1 MMNQEDLLKKTGSI
15 LKELQ
20 EQFEFLTNNAQR
32 ISELEL
38 ELFLANAN
46 FLTDHIQILRKL
58 TNSKTQKSLPE
69 HTPVHVS
76 ELQEPAPVKVYDDL
90 FKPDNDSPTF
100 EFIVNEKLKQSA
112 PELPV
117 APEEDETWI
126 SKDKGDLN
134 WKQEAPEVPEE
145 EPDHENI
152 IEAQDETIIAESS
165 PISQIVPETVLQ
177 HDSGSTLP
185 DIRPDVDEDEVFF
198 SEPELEVVPEPEED
212 EIGPEPFLVS
222 KEAEPVV
229 PEPSISEPSI
239 SEARMPERSIPEQSR
254 PEPVRAEQKIPEE
267 TPVIPVRAA
276 EEPLTT
282 KHQPTLNELLAG
294 QAAPSNAAN
303 ARPAIS
309 DLKSAINLNAK
320 LLFVKDL
327 FEGYS
332 LAYSEAIDIVNKM
345 PDFNSADKFLQ
356 SNYAA
361 KHNWAAKQSTVEQFY
376 ELLHQRFPK

>member
-15 LKELQ
+15 LQELQ
-20 EQFEFLTNNAQR
+20 EQFEFLTNNAQKL
-32 ISELEL
+32 SELEL

-58 TNSKTQKSLPE
+58 ANSKTQKTLPE

-76 ELQEPAPVKVYDDL
+76 EIQEPTPVKVYEDL
-90 FKPDNDSPTF
+90 FKPDNDSHTF

-112 PELPV
+112 AEMPES
-117 APEEDETWI
+117 PEENETWI
-126 SKDKGDLN
+126 SREKEAYTSMQDEADAPQAEPE
-134 WKQEAPEVPEE
+134 QESVIAAQ
-145 EPDHENI
+145 DQII
-152 IEAQDETIIAESS
+152 IEDSS
-165 PISQIVPETVLQ
+165 PISQELPESVLQ
-177 HDSGSTLP
+177 HDSGLTLP
-185 DIRPDVDEDEVFF
+185 DIRPDLDEDEVFF

-229 PEPSISEPSI
+229 PTP
-239 SEARMPERSIPEQSR
+239 SIPEQR
-254 PEPVRAEQKIPEE
+254 ILEEPL
-267 TPVIPVRAA
+267 VIPVRAA

-282 KHQPTLNELLAG
+282 RHQPTLNELLAG
-294 QAAPSNAAN
+294 QAAPAAAAN
-303 ARPAIS
+303 ATPAIS
-309 DLKSAINLNAK
+309 DLKRAINLNAK

-361 KHNWAAKQSTVEQFY
+361 KHNWAAKQATVEQFY

>member
-20 EQFEFLTNNAQR
+20 EQFEFLTNNAQKL
-32 ISELEL
+32 SELEL

-58 TNSKTQKSLPE
+58 ANSQTQKVLPE

-76 ELQEPAPVKVYDDL
+76 EIQEPTPVKVYDDL

-100 EFIVNEKLKQSA
+100 EFIVNENLKQSA

-117 APEEDETWI
+117 APEEEETWI
-126 SKDKGDLN
+126 SRAEDPEH
-134 WKQEAPEVPEE
+134 EAIV
-145 EPDHENI
+145 
-152 IEAQDETIIAESS
+152 EAQDETIISDSS
-165 PISQIVPETVLQ
+165 PVSQTVPETVLQ

-185 DIRPDVDEDEVFF
+185 DLRPDVDDDEVFF
-198 SEPELEVVPEPEED
+198 SEPELEVVPGPEED

-222 KEAEPVV
+222 REAEPVA
-229 PEPSISEPSI
+229 P
-239 SEARMPERSIPEQSR
+239 AQSIPEEKV
-254 PEPVRAEQKIPEE
+254 PEQKIPEQKISE
-267 TPVIPVRAA
+267 QRIPEEPLVIPVRAA
-276 EEPLTT
+276 EEPLTS

-294 QAAPSNAAN
+294 QAAPSHTAN
-303 ARPAIS
+303 AKPAIS

-361 KHNWAAKQSTVEQFY
+361 KHNWGAKQSTVEQFY

>member
-20 EQFEFLTNNAQR
+20 EQFEFLTNNAQKL
-32 ISELEL
+32 SELEL

-58 TNSKTQKSLPE
+58 TNSKAQKVLPE
-69 HTPVHVS
+69 HTSVHVN
-76 ELQEPAPVKVYDDL
+76 EVQEPTPVKVYDDL

-100 EFIVNEKLKQSA
+100 EFIVNENLKQSA

-117 APEEDETWI
+117 APEEEETWI
-126 SKDKGDLN
+126 SRAEDPEH
-134 WKQEAPEVPEE
+134 EAIV
-145 EPDHENI
+145 
-152 IEAQDETIIAESS
+152 EAQDDTIISDSS

-185 DIRPDVDEDEVFF
+185 DLRPDIDDDEVFF
-198 SEPELEVVPEPEED
+198 SEPELEVVPGPEED

-222 KEAEPVV
+222 READPVV
-229 PEPSISEPSI
+229 PTQSIPE
-239 SEARMPERSIPEQSR
+239 EKVPERSVTEQRVPEQSISQPSVPEQTVPEQIIPEQKIS
-254 PEPVRAEQKIPEE
+254 EQRIPEE
-267 TPVIPVRAA
+267 PLVIPVRAA
-276 EEPLTT
+276 EEPLTS

-294 QAAPSNAAN
+294 QAAPSHAAN
-303 ARPAIS
+303 AKPAIS

-356 SNYAA
+356 NNYAA